1 MRLLISYCG
10 APALAKLLP
19 KPEHFD
25 AVAILDKGDFS
36 GGRLATTMQQLRKF
50 ILTEEGQ
57 AILAVV
63 KDGWLQ
69 LAVGTLVAMYVIGD
83 LLS

>member
-1 MRLLISYCG
+1 
-10 APALAKLLP
+10 
-19 KPEHFD
+19 
-25 AVAILDKGDFS
+25 
-36 GGRLATTMQQLRKF
+36 MQQLRKF